1 MRYTYDIVDTQGNKV
16 HENLCSKEE
25 AHEVIQ
31 IMQSQGIDTSQFEII
46 ENMHYTVKGLGRD
59 PDLH

>member
-1 MRYTYDIVDTQGNKV
+1 MRYTYNIVDTQGNKV
-16 HENLCSKEE
+16 HENLGTKEE

-31 IMQSQGIDTSQFEII
+31 IMQSQGFDTTHLEIVEI
-46 ENMHYTVKGLGRD
+46 MHYTVKGLGRD